1 MPDISKIKLP
11 GDSTARNVKDSSA
24 RTVQYSATLSASS
37 WVQNGSSYTYTLSL
51 PALTCGSDGTISPII
66 SWTSNKTDYAKIDE
80 ADATA
85 GVGIVF
91 TASSKPDGAIGIIIQ
106 DNH

>member
-1 MPDISKIKLP
+1 MADISKIKLP
-11 GDSTARNVKDSSA
+11 GDATGRNVKDALA
-24 RTVQYSATLSASS
+24 RTVQYSATLSASG
-37 WVQNGSSYTYTLSL
+37 WVQSGSTYTYTLAL

-80 ADATA
+80 ANATS
-85 GVGIVF
+85 GVGITF
-91 TASSKPDGAIGIIIQ
+91 TASSKPDGAIGILIQ